1 MDCRDQ
7 PRDDDL
13 GVLRIIPLTA
23 PRLNKDIFMTEHFA
37 AIAQFDTSIATARD
51 ADAAFGALQALVQAT
66 VGAKLFTYMTVDMAA
81 EVARRA
87 YTSDPANYPTSGT
100 KPIRYDSW
108 FDLVHKERRYFVANT
123 IAEIAKVFPDYELIN
138 SLGCQSVVNMPVV
151 LGGELVGT
159 VNMLDVEGY
168 YTPERVDLIREL
180 VAIPAK
186 LAALVARG

>member
-1 MDCRDQ
+1 
-7 PRDDDL
+7 
-13 GVLRIIPLTA
+13 
-23 PRLNKDIFMTEHFA
+23 MTEHFEAIARFDA
-37 AIAQFDTSIATARD
+37 AIANAEG
-51 ADAAFGALQALVQAT
+51 ADEAFAALQALTEQT
-66 VGAKLFTYMTVDMAA
+66 VGVKLFTFMNVDMQA

-87 YTSDPANYPTSGT
+87 YTSDPENYPTSGT

-108 FDLVHKERRYFVANT
+108 FDIVHKERRYFVANT
-123 IAEIAKVFPDYELIN
+123 ITDIAKVFPDYELID

-168 YTPERVDLIREL
+168 YTPERVADIREVL
-180 VAIPAK
+180 AVPAK